1 MARYDIFISYR
12 RSGGYETAKHLYDLL
27 TRDGYKVS
35 FDIDTLRNG
44 NFDTA
49 IYDRIRKCK
58 DFIIILSP
66 GIFDRSLQKGSSAEN
81 DWVRKE
87 LAFALKENKNIIPVM
102 LSGFGAFPSGLP
114 ADIAEV
120 ARKNAP
126 PYTREYF
133 NEFYRRLKHDFIQS
147 RSRKKAKIITAV
159 TAAVAI
165 ACIAILAAT
174 GTWTPWRGST
184 EELAAE
190 TIQPEENTI
199 QESPEKGTIK
209 EETPDNE
216 ANTNTGKGRISEG
229 LTDQKNIVKEVTRNN
244 TTKDE
249 AIKKSSAEHSP
260 VENTTAEHKPEKS
273 GNPENNQAESKVPK
287 PDLTATSTLPDWIFT
302 DTGGFISVAPAGLS
316 ESDAED
322 FAIACSAYQWAISE
336 GFDIQIR
343 DTMAKA
349 VNEASESAMQFTT
362 VKKMPDIPFE
372 YNICQIEGLQ
382 NGEKVYSIS
391 FASIPEAKNKIRMHS
406 LKKTAGAGHTG
417 VVSTSSIEMSLN
429 SRTVTCEALSRKDGN
444 IDIFSFYLNGKQLR
458 MPPTGKYISAGKFIQ
473 ADTGRLNPSLGI
485 TFTSNLTDDK
495 SLSKSWTKAL
505 FSKLLFTPYNYGE
518 IDTDIDYKQ
527 IDNRLLSITTSVSDK
542 AFIDPHRLTF
552 NGIQDN
558 TISCTLFQ
566 NASKKNE
573 VLKKKKFKEEFG
585 LTTE

>member
-190 TIQPEENTI
+190 TIQPEENTV

-209 EETPDNE
+209 EETPDNK
-216 ANTNTGKGRISEG
+216 ANTNTGKGRTSEG

-249 AIKKSSAEHSP
+249 AIKKSSAEHNP

-322 FAIACSAYQWAISE
+322 FAIACSAYQWAIAS
-336 GFDIQIR
+336 GLDIRTR
-343 DTMAKA
+343 DTLVTDYLSSSIALP
-349 VNEASESAMQFTT
+349 ST
-362 VKKMPDIPFE
+362 DFE
-372 YNICQIEGLQ
+372 YNISHSGRLR
-382 NGEKVYSIS
+382 NGERVYSIS
-391 FASIPEAKNKIRMHS
+391 FAQIPGAPNSIAITSVLKSTGLDNTGSISAFEVDMTLNGKEVS
-406 LKKTAGAGHTG
+406 LKTM
-417 VVSTSSIEMSLN
+417 SSKEGK
-429 SRTVTCEALSRKDGN
+429 KDIKN
-444 IDIFSFYLNGKQLR
+444 LYLNGKILR
-458 MPPTGKYISAGKFIQ
+458 IPSTGQYRDAEGKAHNQAGREPEDPERTELSKKIKE
-473 ADTGRLNPSLGI
+473 NS
-485 TFTSNLTDDK
+485 
-495 SLSKSWTKAL
+495 SLSDIWTDILFNRLPFIYYPAGPAKVKSISEYIDGTAQDVTVSYSDNAIL
-505 FSKLLFTPYNYGE
+505 TPY
-518 IDTDIDYKQ
+518 
-527 IDNRLLSITTSVSDK
+527 RLALNAIK
-542 AFIDPHRLTF
+542 
-552 NGIQDN
+552 DN
-558 TISCTLFQ
+558 TLSYTISQDSRKLD
-566 NASKKNE
+566 E
-573 VLKKKKFKEEFG
+573 VLKTKQIQEEYRQQVNK
-585 LTTE
+585 LEQL